1 MISQEK
7 KLLDMLSNNDV
18 TFFIPPYQR
27 NYEWTEEQCKVFFN
41 DVIKTSE
48 RNAAGKISE
57 HFFGSITFFQTEAAF
72 GQPNK
77 LILIDGQQR
86 ITTTMLFLVALRD
99 ILGDDSLG
107 PFIDSKYLKNNNV
120 KGDVEYKVKLK
131 QVETDWEAYKNIILS
146 NELSAKEKSAAVY
159 RNYSFFH
166 NKLSD
171 LQEKG
176 IDLSAIVEKGLN
188 KFSVIT
194 IQLEPDK
201 NEWENPQ
208 EIFES
213 MNSLG
218 KPLSLADL
226 VRNYLLL
233 GLDAD
238 KQSELYNN
246 YWLHI
251 EKVIPGKVSDFIRDY
266 MQAYDKRSYLKA
278 SENNYKDLY
287 GYFKGLFSEHDPEEL
302 LKELS
307 EHATIYSWLLP
318 DGSSGNKD
326 VDYQLQDFSRIKLT
340 TAYSFFLVLLK
351 AWKDGSFTSAEI
363 VDILDAIRIYSFR
376 RRILGITNAENKN
389 YPGLAKYVPDLIK
402 AKDKRFKMFEI
413 LAKQESNMRL
423 PNDIELSRFMVTMN
437 FANFG
442 YSKFFLALV
451 EEKLTKSRPDLSDQ
465 ILQLEH
471 IMPQTLTDEW
481 RNDLGENA
489 DEIHQELLNTVGN
502 LTLIRHNQ
510 ELSNKSFEEKKA
522 VYTDKAGL
530 QIAKTK
536 ITDCSVWNKDTIQK
550 RAEWIIPFL
559 LQEVLPIP
567 DSMRKVNNFKPTEGR
582 ALSFMDLQ
590 LIGLDIQYCDDPTI
604 VAHVVSNKEVEF
616 EGKKW
621 RLSPLTKEIETRKG
635 KVRPS
640 GSYNG
645 AYHWEFDG
653 IRLADIL

>member
-389 YPGLAKYVPDLIK
+389 YPGLAKYVPELIK

-567 DSMRKVNNFKPTEGR
+567 DSMRKVNNFKPKEGR

>member
-120 KGDVEYKVKLK
+120 KGDVEYKAKLK

-567 DSMRKVNNFKPTEGR
+567 DSMRKVNNFKPKEGR